1 MCVWEGVCACV
12 GALCACVGVP
22 ARAGVCACRMCA
34 CGGVRVCMC
43 VRMCGCVLACGVCV
57 WGLTVI
63 VSACLSSGFCTDLSS
78 ICCSFVSFT
87 ERWFCLSLRQPHS
100 SAMSAVSPYLLFLS
114 TQGIQGV
121 VCVRVGEVCVRVGE
135 GGALVLPLISTASFI
150 SDVCSVS
157 LSPLPLH
164 PGDPGCGVRACGGGV
179 RACGGR
185 GSVGSASHFD
195 SLIHQRCLQCLF
207 SSSPPG
213 DPGCGVRASGGRCA
227 CVWGVVC

>member
-1 MCVWEGVCACV
+1 MCVCGSFVRVCRCTRACRGVCVSDVCVRGCACV
-12 GALCACVGVP
+12 YVRAYVWVCSCVW
-22 ARAGVCACRMCA
+22 
-34 CGGVRVCMC
+34 
-43 VRMCGCVLACGVCV
+43 GVCV
-57 WGLTVI
+57 GSDCDCVCVPVFRILH
-63 VSACLSSGFCTDLSS
+63 
-78 ICCSFVSFT
+78 
-87 ERWFCLSLRQPHS
+87 RSL
-100 SAMSAVSPYLLFLS
+100 VDLLFFR
-114 TQGIQGV
+114 QFH
-121 VCVRVGEVCVRVGE
+121 
-135 GGALVLPLISTASFI
+135 GALVLPLITTASFI